1 MLYPTP
7 LKAPVSVLE
16 IFTTSRRS
24 IWGCWSVLGMCIV
37 PCQTP
42 TMSVGE
48 AGVDGCVAAAGATA
62 CGAGAAACALTQ
74 TPLAASSKAIAP
86 AAQHGNQNSA
96 FPQSRNLRPI
106 RPILIAENTF

>member
-1 MLYPTP
+1 MLYPTA
-7 LKAPVSVLE
+7 LRAPASVLE

-24 IWGCWSVLGMCIV
+24 ILGCWSVLGMDSV
-37 PCQTP
+37 PCQVP

-48 AGVDGCVAAAGATA
+48 AGVGGFVVAAGAA
-62 CGAGAAACALTQ
+62 VCDAGAAACALTQ

-96 FPQSRNLRPI
+96 FPQ
-106 RPILIAENTF
+106 

>member
-1 MLYPTP
+1 MLYPTAF
-7 LKAPVSVLE
+7 KAPASVLE

-24 IWGCWSVLGMCIV
+24 IWGCWSVLGMCSV
-37 PCQTP
+37 PCQIP

-48 AGVDGCVAAAGATA
+48 AAVDGCVAAA
-62 CGAGAAACALTQ
+62 CDAGAAACALTQ

-96 FPQSRNLRPI
+96 LLQQRNSRP
-106 RPILIAENTF
+106 

>member
-1 MLYPTP
+1 MLYHTA
-7 LKAPVSVLE
+7 LRAPASVLE

-24 IWGCWSVLGMCIV
+24 NWGCWSVLEKCSV

-48 AGVDGCVAAAGATA
+48 AGVDGCVAAAGAA
-62 CGAGAAACALTQ
+62 VCDAGGAACALTQ

-96 FPQSRNLRPI
+96 FRQ
-106 RPILIAENTF
+106 